1 MPVCSI
7 PRRMPS
13 KLNSIQTHSRRMPER
28 KIRMRNKTF
37 EQKVIRDIET
47 MKKDLAKLG
56 DDSVTGLSRKYE
68 QLADDT
74 KKKAVSAVQAVNQRV
89 EQGLSQYNAKVQDMA
104 DRVPGDFAKKAA
116 GYPWVTVTMSL
127 VFGLL
132 LGALLKPGRRL
143 T

>member
-1 MPVCSI
+1 MS
-7 PRRMPS
+7 
-13 KLNSIQTHSRRMPER
+13 
-28 KIRMRNKTF
+28 NKTF

-74 KKKAVSAVQAVNQRV
+74 KKKAAGAIQTVTQRV

-104 DRVPGDFAKKAA
+104 DRVPGDFSKKAA

-127 VFGLL
+127 AFGLL
-132 LGALLKPGRRL
+132 LGALLKPGRRPVG
-143 T
+143 